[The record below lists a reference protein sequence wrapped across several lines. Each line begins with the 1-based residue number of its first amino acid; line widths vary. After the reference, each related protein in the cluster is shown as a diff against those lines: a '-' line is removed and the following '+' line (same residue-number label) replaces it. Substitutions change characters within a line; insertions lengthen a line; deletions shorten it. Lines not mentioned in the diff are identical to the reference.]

1 MKKLNNFIK
10 TKNIFFIVILLVIIM
25 LIGVVLNY
33 IHNQNVEYQQLS
45 EESMMEE
52 QAATIIEEN
61 IPAEKESPEPEEQT
75 TGTVETEFRDST
87 IMIF

>member
-1 MKKLNNFIK
+1 MKKLNNFLK
-10 TKNIFFIVILLVIIM
+10 TKNIFFIVIIFAVIV
-25 LIGVVLNY
+25 LIGVVFRY
-33 IHNQNVEYQQLS
+33 IHNQNVEYQQLR
-45 EESMMEE
+45 EESIMEE
-52 QAATIIEEN
+52 QTATIIEEN